1 MPNNTNTP
9 FTWTDAQWLNTQ
21 VTNCVDRSTEA
32 VAIAAQALAL
42 INNIN
47 KGEQLLSKTVG
58 LNLNPGIVLTYTAL
72 ANAFTAG
79 STITDVN
86 GSTAIILTDNGMN
99 SMTLTSISLA
109 QGFTAFSGIIKEN
122 PGSGAAVVNTF
133 DWGDQAIDLTGGH
146 TFIITNVVLT
156 NASAVPM
163 NVMDAEWWSGIARTG
178 TNYANTISTVSST
191 LGNTGGNPTS
201 NNNNLNVGAGI
212 TNAFPL
218 ANANQ
223 YMSIT
228 NGEII
233 YPVQTSGNS
242 PSTSG
247 SVLYFTVSVPEGT
260 QLSCDMY
267 IYGYVLN

>member
-32 VAIAAQALAL
+32 VAIAAQALEL

-109 QGFTAFSGIIKEN
+109 QGFTAFSGIINEN

-133 DWGDQAIDLTGGH
+133 DWGDQAIALTGGH

-178 TNYANTISTVSST
+178 TNYANTLSNAANGLSGTSGYI
-191 LGNTGGNPTS
+191 GGGS
-201 NNNNLNVGAGI
+201 IGAGI